1 MLAHIICDGG
11 SSPIIEWIIYC
22 ELDVKF
28 LIDTMNN
35 MLEHL
40 KHIFKKF
47 YGKQLKHDELL
58 IVARILSNGHLKSS
72 CESMN

>member
-1 MLAHIICDGG
+1 MEE
-11 SSPIIEWIIYC
+11 EWTIYC

-47 YGKQLKHDELL
+47 YGKQLKYDELI

-72 CESMN
+72 CDLMN